1 MAKSP
6 PICEKIEQ
14 HLWKFKKVLC
24 GIIFCNN
31 RHFVISLFRDLTK
44 IGQLTPNFV
53 GFAPAPRGWL
63 PIICKNI
70 HQLFITV
77 NCRVFFMLKKS
88 IVLWIIYL
96 HILSYLAWIFF
107 ANKGQFTP
115 RGMGQSYKVWCKSAT
130 VLFFTKIAK
139 LSQNNDFCDQSDQ
152 IFFCNWGRSPL
163 GVRGQYYKVW
173 KKIIFDRRFLL
184 LYCENS
190 VVKVITKEIPI
201 TCQTFTHVTTPTP
214 KHHGHP
220 PWQFA
225 KSIMATPLWQ
235 VAKNHHGHPPLTG
248 DLFTCSLK
256 LRSRDHLKLQSCDQ
270 SNLGTRPLGGA
281 ARSPIKGDNG
291 RFAGSY
297 RLRTSVNIFDQ
308 LK

>member
-1 MAKSP
+1 
-6 PICEKIEQ
+6 
-14 HLWKFKKVLC
+14 
-24 GIIFCNN
+24 
-31 RHFVISLFRDLTK
+31 LFSE
-44 IGQLTPNFV
+44 
-53 GFAPAPRGWL
+53 
-63 PIICKNI
+63 
-70 HQLFITV
+70 LFTYI
-77 NCRVFFMLKKS
+77 
-88 IVLWIIYL
+88 
-96 HILSYLAWIFF
+96 SYLILHGFFLQIRDNLPLGVGVNPTKFGVNWQQFCFSRKLLNYHEITIFVTKVIRF
-107 ANKGQFTP
+107 FCKLGTITP